1 MFDLF
6 SWSHIVILLVVALVV
21 VGPKDL
27 PRLMNM
33 MGRWAGKARAMAS
46 EFRRSFDEMARQAEL
61 DELRKEIDDLKKNNP
76 ISEIGQAMSDMQSDI
91 DRSVNSGTDGQTEAD
106 SQTEDSQAGA
116 ALEEAPSQEAPVE
129 GGSGPRAGEFDVTD
143 SAPAG
148 DDSAPAPVGDAP
160 AQDARTP

>member
-33 MGRWAGKARAMAS
+33 MGRWAGKARAMAN

-76 ISEIGQAMSDMQSDI
+76 ISAIGQTMNDVQSDI
-91 DRSVNSGTDGQTEAD
+91 DRQVNTGADGQIEAA
-106 SQTEDSQAGA
+106 SEA
-116 ALEEAPSQEAPVE
+116 ALEEAPPQDAPVE
-129 GGSGPRAGEFDVTD
+129 GSSEPRAGEFDVTD
-143 SAPAG
+143 SAAAG
-148 DDSAPAPVGDAP
+148 DMP
-160 AQDARTP
+160 AQGARTS

>member
-33 MGRWAGKARAMAS
+33 MGRWAGKARAMAN
-46 EFRRSFDEMARQAEL
+46 EFRKSFDEMARQSEL

-76 ISEIGQAMSDMQSDI
+76 LSSIGQAMDDVQAEVDRPVDMDA
-91 DRSVNSGTDGQTEAD
+91 DDKTDA
-106 SQTEDSQAGA
+106 
-116 ALEEAPSQEAPVE
+116 APVPDVLGE
-129 GGSGPRAGEFDVTD
+129 GSSEPRAGEFDVTD
-143 SAPAG
+143 NSPADTAPAE
-148 DDSAPAPVGDAP
+148 DSAPENTATEGAAAEDTPLG
-160 AQDARTP
+160 ARAS